1 MRSRLLPCLQS
12 LQSQGAALRRL
23 GVFAFLLAPLAL
35 VPKSAYGV
43 GEQNA
48 RLRGT
53 VVEAGTQVPM
63 PGAKVQIRSDALIG
77 GPRVTRTDEEG
88 NFDFL
93 SIPHG
98 TYVITVTYEGLR
110 PIKRKVKLQLGETE
124 TIQISFAAELAEED
138 KQVIVEERRRIDT
151 DKVGTGRV
159 LTAEQQSKIP
169 TPRSYQT
176 IVQQLPG
183 VVSGGSN
190 PVMAGGSL
198 RHNRYLVDGLDITDP
213 VTNTFS
219 ANFNFDAIAQVDTQ
233 LLAVDAQ
240 YNSLGGVINLVTKRG
255 SDKFSVDA
263 SFYFNHQAL
272 SAGGRAGTQ
281 IYEGRLLDQSD
292 PRPPNAT
299 YQGNLNLSG
308 PLVKQKLWFY
318 LSTEF
323 RYTLSA
329 VVPGPPLNLQ
339 HVSREFVGIYPRL
352 KLTWAPASRHRVEL
366 SINADPAFISNLVQA
381 NANADEN
388 EYNQRQGGAFG
399 ILNWDW
405 FITDRL
411 VFGLQTGVT
420 FEELYITPSNAN
432 YLGSQHFDR
441 NNSITWN
448 SAGGSRF
455 QDDQR
460 WRVQFDPTLTWN
472 KKGWIGSHTFKA
484 GVQAQYLRNY
494 RIASTP
500 GNQTYTDDTGQARDA
515 GALMRDPTSMDRP
528 LPCVVGQPNPRSGLS
543 ATPCYQT
550 ALYDPLLAQVRTA
563 WGVGAFLQDT
573 WKPTSW
579 LTIVPGMRIDY
590 GNVQNSRG
598 EVVQN
603 MLGFGPRL
611 GINFALTRDNKTL
624 LRLAYGRANEVV
636 SLLTAFSADATQQI
650 QTWQWNRASNR
661 FDQFQTSSGGSTGY
675 DLRGRCGD
683 GSVTLECGNAKL
695 SLSPPHSDFVTV
707 GIDRELIPNVV
718 AGLTYTYRLI
728 TNLWEDIELNAMR
741 TLDGQSYAAF
751 GDKRY
756 GNVFAYRPVQEAF
769 RRYNGLDFVIT
780 GNPSPNWNVTVSYTL
795 SFLDGTSD
803 DQITALRDDIPRDF
817 RYYGYLA
824 DDHRHQVKGLA
835 SYAWKGLTA
844 GVNLSYL
851 TGAPATRAY
860 QSNIPASYYTVR
872 YGWRG
877 VDPQQDPND
886 IRKWSELRSP
896 DILDISLRAQYDFF
910 GQIKQHL
917 SLIADLF
924 NAFDLTAP
932 VGGTTTLYQA
942 GFENRNIAATYG
954 TVLNRQAPVRLQLA
968 VRFQY

>member
-1 MRSRLLPCLQS
+1 VTCRSVQRGRPSWAPVVRS
-12 LQSQGAALRRL
+12 LGLGAALVVL
-23 GVFAFLLAPLAL
+23 LAL
-35 VPKSAYGV
+35 VPRTALGV

-53 VVEAGTQVPM
+53 VLEAGTRVAM
-63 PGAKVQIRSDALIG
+63 PGAKVQIQSDALIG
-77 GPRVTRTDEEG
+77 GPRIAHTDEEG

-110 PIKRKVKLQLGETE
+110 PVKRKVRLQLGETE
-124 TIQISFAAELAEED
+124 TVQISFAAELAEAETTT
-138 KQVIVEERRRIDT
+138 IIEERRRIDT

-169 TPRSYQT
+169 TARSYQT

-183 VVSGGSN
+183 VVNGGSN

-219 ANFNFDAIAQVDTQ
+219 ANFNFDAIAQVDTL

-240 YNSLGGVINLVTKRG
+240 YNSLGGVVNLVTKRG
-255 SDKFSVDA
+255 SDKFALDA

-292 PRPPNAT
+292 PRPPNAS
-299 YQGNLNLSG
+299 YQGNLNISG

-339 HVSREFVGIYPRL
+339 HVTREFIGIYPRL
-352 KLTWAPASRHRVEL
+352 KLTWAPASRHRIEL
-366 SINADPAFISNLVQA
+366 SVNSDPAFISNLVQA
-381 NANADEN
+381 NANADES

-405 FITDRL
+405 FVTDRV

-420 FEELYITPSNAN
+420 FQNLYITPSNGD
-432 YLGSQHFDR
+432 YVSSQHFDR
-441 NNSITWN
+441 ASSITWN
-448 SAGGSRF
+448 NPGNSRF

-460 WRVQFDPTLTWN
+460 WRFQFDPTLTWN
-472 KKGWIGSHTFKA
+472 KKGWVGSHTFKA

-500 GNQTYTDDTGQARDA
+500 GNSTYTDDTNQTGDS
-515 GALMRDPTSMDRP
+515 GLLVRDPTSTERP
-528 LPCVVGQPNPRSGLS
+528 LPCVPGQPNPRSGSL
-543 ATPCYQT
+543 ATPCFQT
-550 ALYDPLLAQVRTA
+550 TQYDPLLAQVRTA
-563 WGVGAFLQDT
+563 WGIGAFLQDT
-573 WKPTSW
+573 WKPTGW
-579 LTIVPGMRIDY
+579 LTLVPGLRVDY

-598 EVVQN
+598 EIVQN
-603 MLGFGPRL
+603 LLGFGPRL
-611 GINFALTRDNKTL
+611 GVNVALTRDNKTL

-636 SLLTAFSADATQQI
+636 SLFTAFSADATPKA
-650 QTWQWNRASNR
+650 QTWQWNRATSRYDR
-661 FDQFQTSSGGSTGY
+661 FSTSSGGADGY
-675 DLRGRCGD
+675 DLRGRCPD
-683 GSVTLECGNAKL
+683 GTVTVECGNAKL
-695 SLSPPHSDFVTV
+695 SLSPPHSDYVTL
-707 GIDRELIPNVV
+707 GLERELFPNVV
-718 AGLTYTYRLI
+718 GGLTYTYRLI
-728 TNLWEDIELNAMR
+728 SDQWEDIELNASR
-741 TLDGQSYAAF
+741 TLDGVSYAAF
-751 GDKRY
+751 GDKRA
-756 GNVFAYRPVQEAF
+756 GNVYAYRPVQEAF
-769 RRYNGLDFVIT
+769 RRYNGLDVVIA
-780 GNPSPNWNVTVSYTL
+780 GNPSPNWSVTVAYTL
-795 SFLDGTSD
+795 SWLEGTVD
-803 DQITALRDDIPRDF
+803 DQITTFRDDIPRDF
-817 RYYGYLA
+817 RLYGYLA

-835 SYAWKGLTA
+835 SYTWKGLTA
-844 GVNLSYL
+844 GVNLTYL
-851 TGAPATRAY
+851 SGAPATRLY
-860 QSNIPASYYTVR
+860 QSNIPASYYTAR

-877 VDPQQDPND
+877 VDPNSDPND
-886 IRKWSELRSP
+886 IRKWSELRTP
-896 DILDISLRAQYDFF
+896 DILDIALRAQYDFF

-924 NAFDLTAP
+924 NAFDLTGP
-932 VGGTTTLYQA
+932 VGGNTTLYQA
-942 GFENRNIAATYG
+942 GFESRNIAATYG
-954 TVLNRQAPVRLQLA
+954 TVLNRQTPIRLQLA